1 MIIGLIIFALSILL
15 LLGGYFFYGKLAER
29 LYGVDVHMQMPCT
42 LRADG
47 VDYVAMPA
55 WRVFM
60 IQLLNIAGLGPVFGA
75 IAGCLF
81 GPVCLIW
88 IVCGCILAGAVH
100 DFYAAVASAEEG
112 GCNLPGLIGKYL
124 GRPANIMMNA
134 VCLLLMFMVGVVF
147 TVGPADMLHAQIS
160 GISAFCWCTII
171 IVYYFMATV
180 LPINVIIGKI
190 YPFFGALFLFM
201 AIALAVQLPLSGHE
215 ICPQR
220 DFFANLHPTAA
231 SVWPALCITIACGA
245 ISGFHA
251 TQSPMM
257 VRCLAAGGQMRSV
270 FYGAMITE
278 GIVALV
284 WALAG
289 LTLREAL
296 DLDAVK
302 PAVAVNL
309 ICAELLGPV
318 GAFFAVLGVVVLPIT
333 SGDTA
338 MRCCRLM
345 LAEVLK
351 FKQTAIWNR
360 CVLSVPLFVLVVM
373 TSTTDFNVIWG
384 YFGWLNQVLASITL
398 WALAVLMKRRGRFHW
413 VVSVPAFFL
422 TNVCLCF
429 LLISPDF
436 GVGLSLPMSNAVS
449 LLLTGVMYGI
459 YLLRVMPSPS
469 KSAS

>member
-1 MIIGLIIFALSILL
+1 MIGLSIFALSVLL
-15 LLGGYFFYGKLAER
+15 LVGGYFLYGKLAAR
-29 LYGVDVHMQMPCT
+29 LYGLDTNMVMPCNAH
-42 LRADG
+42 ADG

-55 WRVFM
+55 WRVFL

-81 GPVCLIW
+81 GPVCLLW
-88 IVCGCILAGAVH
+88 IVLGCILAGAVH
-100 DFYAAVASAEEG
+100 DFYAAIASAEQG
-112 GCNLPGLIGKYL
+112 GANLPGLIGNYL
-124 GRPANIMMNA
+124 GRSANMLMNA

-147 TVGPADMLHAQIS
+147 TVGPADMLHSQIS
-160 GISAFCWCTII
+160 SLSSLHWCAII
-171 IVYYFMATV
+171 ILYYFLATV

-201 AIALAVQLPLSGHE
+201 AIGLAVQLPISGYE

-220 DFFANLHPTAA
+220 DFFANMHPTAV

-257 VRCLAAGGQMRSV
+257 VRCLAHGGQMRSV

-278 GIVALV
+278 GLVALV

-289 LTLREAL
+289 LTFREVL
-296 DLDAVK
+296 DLENLK
-302 PAVAVNL
+302 PAVAVSV
-309 ICAELLGPV
+309 ICAELLGPI
-318 GAFFAVLGVVVLPIT
+318 GAVVAVLGVVVLPIT

-345 LAEVLK
+345 LADVLK
-351 FKQTAIWNR
+351 LQQVKLSSRCALAI
-360 CVLSVPLFVLVVM
+360 PIFVLVIVVSCM
-373 TSTTDFNVIWG
+373 DFNVIWR
-384 YFGWLNQVLASITL
+384 YFGWLNQVLACITL
-398 WALAVLMKRRGRFHW
+398 WALSVLMKRRGRFHW
-413 VVSVPAFFL
+413 VVSFPALFL

-429 LLISPDF
+429 MLISPEF
-436 GVGLSLPMSNAVS
+436 CINVPLFIANIISLVVTSA
-449 LLLTGVMYGI
+449 LYAFFLWKD
-459 YLLRVMPSPS
+459 SPH
-469 KSAS
+469 AEIQRN